1 MIKIGITGGIG
12 SGKSF
17 VAKQMEEKGIPVYY
31 TDDMAKQLMAESPV
45 IREKLTELLGED
57 AYLSDGQP
65 NKKKLIDYLFANK
78 ENALRINSIVHPV
91 VKSDFQQWAER
102 HKSTGIVAMEC
113 AILYEAG
120 FDDVVDRVAMVYA
133 PLEIRIERAMKR
145 DGTTRQQVTN
155 RINAQMPDEEKR
167 RRADYTIYNDG
178 IRPIPAQIDTMLK
191 QVKSGKPLG

>member
-57 AYLSDGQP
+57 AYLSDGLP

-78 ENALRINSIVHPV
+78 ENALRIHSIVHPV

-102 HKSTGIVAMEC
+102 HKSTEIVAMEC

-120 FDDVVDRVAMVYA
+120 FDDVVDRVAMIYA

-145 DGTTRQQVTN
+145 DGATRQQVTN
-155 RINAQMPDEEKR
+155 RINAQMSDEEKCK
-167 RRADYTIYNDG
+167 RADYTIYNDG
-178 IRPIPAQIDTMLK
+178 IRPIPAQIDSMLK